1 MAWKDEI
8 RPQFR
13 PDQDNFL
20 DQTAIFSTGVAR
32 EAGLPGAG
40 ATIDNLD
47 NIPIDAVSSLKELAA
62 PWFSD
67 QILPFDIT
75 LAATNEVGAA
85 SAMRAARTRSGALSG
100 RFATSENH
108 CQQMG
113 LRMNIRP
120 CLCGGER
127 DC

>member
-13 PDQDNFL
+13 PDADNFL

-32 EAGLPGAG
+32 SAGLPGAG

-47 NIPIDAVSSLKELAA
+47 NIAIDAVSSLKELAA

-85 SAMRAARTRSGALSG
+85 SAMRAAGTRPGALLA
-100 RFATSENH
+100 RFAALATH
-108 CQQMG
+108 CHRHGFQAAG
-113 LRMNIRP
+113 SH
-120 CLCGGER
+120 CLS
-127 DC
+127 D